1 MGIVIEVFPC
11 IVCRAALVEAAMEEM
26 SEAHAEC
33 RLEVQRMLQLH
44 NDYLANEDAPDICYL
59 CREEGM
65 DPISQC
71 MTTSSSSFTTNVGL
85 ADGLASQVT
94 KQCLSLPHCMCQNC
108 TETRTHC
115 IC

>member
-1 MGIVIEVFPC
+1 MGVVIEFFPC

-26 SEAHAEC
+26 SAAHTDC

-65 DPISQC
+65 DPI
-71 MTTSSSSFTTNVGL
+71 
-85 ADGLASQVT
+85 
-94 KQCLSLPHCMCQNC
+94 
-108 TETRTHC
+108 
-115 IC
+115 